1 MPSFRIEYEGS
12 QDQRLVHGENQHRA
26 IETFIAERSWDE
38 LTPCTESHYKGW
50 SKVSVCVSP
59 AVECARCE
67 NSMYRIVTGDTGHP
81 ESYEDLCGD
90 CLGAFE
96 LERKKQREREEA
108 GANEA

>member
-1 MPSFRIEYEGS
+1 VPSFRIEYEGS

-59 AVECARCE
+59 PVVCSHCGSTER
-67 NSMYRIVTGDTGHP
+67 RIVTGDTGHE
-81 ESYEDLCGD
+81 ESYEDLCGA

-96 LERKKQREREEA
+96 LERKKQAAGVDAEGNEE
-108 GANEA
+108 